1 MTHASTFATVRPLVS
16 KVLPSVTDPV
26 DVEMVARY
34 AMGVGWLETNYGKG
48 WQGAGKVSNNMG
60 AVTGTHGG
68 KFFVHG
74 DSNPSGSYTTK
85 FKVYPTAEA
94 GWTDLLRIMY
104 RSPDTLR
111 AALAGDTR
119 GVSQAMFNAHYY
131 TGTSKTPS
139 VNVDRHEAALTNG
152 LRVAESEL
160 GPIPRAPT
168 LLSSGATGATLAVL
182 LGLGFLAYRRVRG
195 RH

>member
-1 MTHASTFATVRPLVS
+1 MTHLSVYETVRPLVS
-16 KVLPSVTDPV
+16 RVLPSVTDPV

-34 AMGVGWLETNYGKG
+34 AMGVGWLETNYAQG
-48 WQGAGKVSNNMG
+48 WKGAGKGSNNMG
-60 AVTGTHGG
+60 AVTGTFQG
-68 KFFVHG
+68 KYFTHG
-74 DSNPSGSYTTK
+74 DSNPSGSYVTK

-119 GVSQAMFNAHYY
+119 GVSQCMYDAHYY

-139 VNVDRHEAALTNG
+139 VNVDRHEEALTNG

-160 GPIPRAPT
+160 GPLPREPNP
-168 LLSSGATGATLAVL
+168 LSSGATGATLAVL

-195 RH
+195 RK